1 MCGIAGYVLRAAR
14 SRRAAALRDALRQM
28 AHRGP
33 DDEGLAFFDP
43 PAGRVWNFVTEQSDP
58 RAAGAARLAGDEAFP
73 HRAAFGHRRFS
84 IVGLDARGHQ
94 PIWSADGA
102 VCASVNGEI
111 YNYLELREELSE
123 LGYAFRSASDSE
135 VLAVAYRAWGTEC
148 FGRFN
153 GFYAVSLYDAERRR
167 VLLAR
172 DRLGVAPLYVA
183 ETPEGVFWASEVAAL
198 RALAG
203 EAHFTVRDQSVVD
216 FVAWQRRD
224 YHDSTFWNEIAAL
237 PSASF
242 AWLDG
247 ERGLETTRYWS
258 LPTQRA
264 READV
269 DPDDAARRLR
279 ALLDDAT
286 RLRLRADVPAAVQIS
301 GGMDSSAVLALVAN
315 HAKRFSAFTVKF
327 ADPQHDEEPYAR
339 AVANR
344 FRDQVDYHVFEPPD
358 DDLLEHADAFVGR
371 IGEPFHSPNLYTANQ
386 IWRRMADQG
395 YRVNLYGAGGD
406 EVLAGYVGDHFYPYL
421 RYLAR
426 RHGPA
431 RALRELASLS
441 ERGPGFLGSDHL
453 LRALR
458 AVPGTQ
464 QIYRRLRAPW
474 RASRDAFLA
483 PAGAVARSGP
493 SEQIETRMV
502 ELARDQL
509 LNYWLRIDS
518 QNSMSV
524 PLELRTPYLDYRV
537 VEFAFSLPLE
547 LLIRDG
553 WMKWLLRVAMQD
565 LLPPAITWRRVKGG
579 FPFPIGPWLLRHE
592 SRLVAMIAGLDC
604 PYLDPRVLASEW
616 QTTARRDP
624 NRMWA
629 LVSLALWWKRCIQ
642 GDRLAA

>member
-1 MCGIAGYVLRAAR
+1 
-14 SRRAAALRDALRQM
+14 
-28 AHRGP
+28 
-33 DDEGLAFFDP
+33 
-43 PAGRVWNFVTEQSDP
+43 
-58 RAAGAARLAGDEAFP
+58 
-73 HRAAFGHRRFS
+73 
-84 IVGLDARGHQ
+84 
-94 PIWSADGA
+94 
-102 VCASVNGEI
+102 
-111 YNYLELREELSE
+111 
-123 LGYAFRSASDSE
+123 
-135 VLAVAYRAWGTEC
+135 
-148 FGRFN
+148 
-153 GFYAVSLYDAERRR
+153 
-167 VLLAR
+167 
-172 DRLGVAPLYVA
+172 
-183 ETPEGVFWASEVAAL
+183 
-198 RALAG
+198 
-203 EAHFTVRDQSVVD
+203 
-216 FVAWQRRD
+216 
-224 YHDSTFWNEIAAL
+224 
-237 PSASF
+237 
-242 AWLDG
+242 
-247 ERGLETTRYWS
+247 
-258 LPTQRA
+258 
-264 READV
+264 
-269 DPDDAARRLR
+269 
-279 ALLDDAT
+279 
-286 RLRLRADVPAAVQIS
+286 
-301 GGMDSSAVLALVAN
+301 
-315 HAKRFSAFTVKF
+315 
-327 ADPQHDEEPYAR
+327 
-339 AVANR
+339 
-344 FRDQVDYHVFEPPD
+344 
-358 DDLLEHADAFVGR
+358 
-371 IGEPFHSPNLYTANQ
+371 
-386 IWRRMADQG
+386 MADQG